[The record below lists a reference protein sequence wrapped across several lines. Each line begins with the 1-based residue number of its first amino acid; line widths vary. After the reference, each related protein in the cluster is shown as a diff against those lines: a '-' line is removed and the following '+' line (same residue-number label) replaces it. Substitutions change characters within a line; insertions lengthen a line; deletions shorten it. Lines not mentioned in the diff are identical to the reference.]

1 MVPLEGSTALGTKNL
16 KKISPTP
23 FNKKNPG
30 AMKHH
35 HPSQGFFKRYI
46 FRGHNFEKFEGSLA
60 IFPIYSSPPRTTLC
74 FHRRESIQ
82 ELVLFPLKE
91 KKKDR
96 AATSVLTLIFK

>member
-23 FNKKNPG
+23 LQQQKKKPG

-46 FRGHNFEKFEGSLA
+46 FRGHNFEKFAGSLA
-60 IFPIYSSPPRTTLC
+60 NFPILLPERHFVFIGERVSRN
-74 FHRRESIQ
+74 
-82 ELVLFPLKE
+82 
-91 KKKDR
+91 
-96 AATSVLTLIFK
+96 